1 MMENKDRLFLEALR
15 ASLKRE
21 KITWDEPLSE
31 AEWTSLFS
39 LASRQMLVPLIFDT
53 IAGSHLEKQLPP
65 ALSGAV
71 LRDTLRLT
79 ALQAMKTQRLFDLLA
94 FLDKKGLHPLVVKG
108 VVCRVLYPEP
118 DLRWSGDEDLLILP
132 EQAEDA
138 AAAVREFGMAPDD
151 AAADFSKDHEISFT
165 MPGSPFH
172 IELHKTLFP
181 PESEAYGDLNRFFE
195 QVFDHSVFLD
205 LTGRE
210 PINHAASGPDTAALD
225 QIPASPAAAALNQNT
240 IAPTASSE
248 QNTGNPAAEV
258 PGPDARDSKAASPV
272 IHGPAVRTL
281 DFTENLLYLICHAFK
296 HFLHS
301 GFGIRQVCDIMMFS
315 EAYGRRVNWEILLKN
330 LQDMRGEYFAAA
342 LFRIGE
348 LYLDF
353 SPEKAGMP
361 SFWRPYLG
369 NADPEALLNDLMD
382 SGIYGSSSMSR
393 KHSSTITLS
402 AAAAEKSG
410 RPGSSGGHGVL
421 RSLFPP
427 ARSLVSRYPY
437 LEHKPWLLPAAWASR
452 ILTYKKET
460 AAEKETNNAADTL
473 KIGQERVELLRKYR
487 IIR

>member
-39 LASRQMLVPLIFDT
+39 LASRQMLMPLIYDT
-53 IAGSHLEKQLPP
+53 IAGSPLEKQVPP

-108 VVCRVLYPEP
+108 VVCRSLYPEP
-118 DLRWSGDEDLLILP
+118 DLRWSGDEDLLIP
-132 EQAEDA
+132 PDQAEDA

-172 IELHKTLFP
+172 IELHKSLFP

-195 QVFDHSVFLD
+195 QVFDHSVVLD
-205 LTGRE
+205 LTGRK
-210 PINHAASGPDTAALD
+210 PINHAASGPDTAAL
-225 QIPASPAAAALNQNT
+225 ASAALNQNT
-240 IAPTASSE
+240 ITPTASSE
-248 QNTGNPAAEV
+248 QNTGNPAPAAPEANTGD
-258 PGPDARDSKAASPV
+258 PKAGGPL
-272 IHGPAVRTL
+272 VRTL
-281 DFTENLLYLICHAFK
+281 DFTDSLFYLICHAFK

-315 EAYGRRVNWEILLKN
+315 DAYGRRVNWEILLKN

-369 NADPEALLNDLMD
+369 NADPEALLDDLMD

>member
-39 LASRQMLVPLIFDT
+39 LASRQMLMPLIFDT
-53 IAGSHLEKQLPP
+53 IAGSPLEKQVPP

-94 FLDKKGLHPLVVKG
+94 FLDKKALHPLVVKG
-108 VVCRVLYPEP
+108 VVCRSLYPEP
-118 DLRWSGDEDLLILP
+118 DLRWSGDEDLLIP
-132 EQAEDA
+132 PDQAEDA

-172 IELHKTLFP
+172 IELHKALFP

-195 QVFDHSVFLD
+195 QVFDHSVVLD

-210 PINHAASGPDTAALD
+210 PINHAASGPDTAAL
-225 QIPASPAAAALNQNT
+225 N
-240 IAPTASSE
+240 
-248 QNTGNPAAEV
+248 QNTGNPAAEA
-258 PGPDARDSKAASPV
+258 PEPDAGDPKAASPV
-272 IHGPAVRTL
+272 LHGPAVRTL

-315 EAYGRRVNWEILLKN
+315 DAYGQRINWEILLKN

-353 SPEKAGMP
+353 NPEKAGMP
-361 SFWRPYLG
+361 SFWRPYLS
-369 NADPEALLNDLMD
+369 NADPEALLDDLME

-402 AAAAEKSG
+402 AAAAEKNG
-410 RPGSSGGHGVL
+410 KTGSTGGHGVL

-452 ILTYKKET
+452 ILSYKKET
-460 AAEKETNNAADTL
+460 AAGKESNNAADTL